1 MIACQCNSHIFG
13 NLREVM
19 LKKRDVNS
27 GVCQLPNSQLLSEN
41 AKSMRWSQYFIPTL
55 REDPADAEV
64 ISHKLLLRAGAIRQL
79 SAGIYSLLPLGQR
92 IALKVM
98 AVLREEMNAI
108 GGQEFYLP
116 ALHPAELW
124 QESGRWQAIG
134 DEMFRLKDRKR
145 TDMCLGMTH
154 EEVFT
159 DIARHELR
167 SYKQLPQ
174 VWYQIQMKFRDEAR
188 PKSGLIR
195 IRTFIMKDAYT
206 FDIDQAGLDKSFIDQ
221 REAYKKIFTRCGI
234 QFLIVE
240 ASSGAM
246 GGSESNEFMAR
257 TPAGEDLI
265 VSCENCDYAANL
277 EKASSRLS
285 AIADEA
291 GPDAPEEFP
300 TPGVRTIEDLTTFPG
315 GAEASRQ
322 IKSLVFFATIDGEQR
337 PVLVLL
343 RGDHQLH
350 EIKLTD
356 SLQATAVRP
365 AHPEEIRN
373 LLGASAGSLGGVGA
387 KAKARSANSDLRI
400 VADSALKNRRNMT
413 TGANKDD
420 HHLRGV
426 DISRDIPVDEW
437 FALRTVESG
446 EGCPRCETGVLQ
458 VFKGMEIG
466 HIFKLGTK
474 YSASMGATVLNQ
486 DGKEVPIIMGS
497 YGIGVER
504 IIAAAVEQ
512 NHDDDGIIWP
522 RSLAPF
528 DVVVTITN
536 IKQDDVRQAGEKLYD
551 ELKGAGLEVL
561 LDDRDERAG
570 VKFKDADLIGIPYR
584 ITIGKKVAEGVV
596 ELFDRRTKKSED
608 VKIGDVAKHVQRLAS
623 A

>member
-1 MIACQCNSHIFG
+1 
-13 NLREVM
+13 
-19 LKKRDVNS
+19 
-27 GVCQLPNSQLLSEN
+27 
-41 AKSMRWSQYFIPTL
+41 MRWSRYFIPTL

-79 SAGIYSLLPLGQR
+79 SAGIYSFLPLGQR
-92 IALKVM
+92 VAIKVKQI
-98 AVLREEMNAI
+98 LREEMNAV
-108 GGQEFYLP
+108 GGQEFDLP
-116 ALHPAELW
+116 VLHPAEIW
-124 QESGRWQAIG
+124 QESGRWNAIG
-134 DEMFRLKDRKR
+134 DEMFRLKDRKG
-145 TDMCLGMTH
+145 TDMCLGMTE

-159 DIARHELR
+159 TIARNEIR

-174 VWYQIQMKFRDEAR
+174 VWYQIQLKFRDEAR

-195 IRTFIMKDAYT
+195 IRSFIMKDAYT
-206 FDIDQAGLDKSFIDQ
+206 FDVDRAGLDKSFLDQ

-234 QFLIVE
+234 EFLIVE

-265 VSCENCDYAANL
+265 VSCASCGYAANL
-277 EKASSRLS
+277 EKATSRV
-285 AIADEA
+285 ADIVDEP
-291 GPDAPEEFP
+291 GPAAPEEFP
-300 TPGVRTIEDLTTFPG
+300 TPGVRTIEDLISFPG
-315 GAEASRQ
+315 GADANRQ
-322 IKSLVFFATIDGEQR
+322 IKSLVYFATIEGEQR
-337 PVLVLL
+337 PVLVLI

-350 EIKLTD
+350 DVRLAD
-356 SLQATAVRP
+356 SLRATAVRP
-365 AHPEEIRN
+365 AQPEEIRN

-387 KAKARSANSDLRI
+387 KNKTRDLRI

-420 HHLRGV
+420 RHLRGV
-426 DISRDIPVDEW
+426 DIGRDISVDEW
-437 FALRTVESG
+437 FDLRMVEAG
-446 EGCPRCETGVLQ
+446 EGCPRCENGTLD

-474 YSASMGATVLNQ
+474 YSESMGASVLTQ
-486 DGKEVPIIMGS
+486 DGKQVPIVMGS

-504 IIAAAVEQ
+504 IITAAIEQ
-512 NHDDDGIIWP
+512 HHDDDGIIWP

-536 IKQDDVRQAGEKLYD
+536 MKQDELREAGEKLYQ
-551 ELKGAGLEVL
+551 ELESAGLEVL

-596 ELFDRRTKKSED
+596 ELFDRSTKKTED
-608 VKIGDVAKHVQRLAS
+608 VRISEVVTYVKSKR
-623 A
+623 

>member
-1 MIACQCNSHIFG
+1 
-13 NLREVM
+13 
-19 LKKRDVNS
+19 
-27 GVCQLPNSQLLSEN
+27 
-41 AKSMRWSQYFIPTL
+41 MRWSRYFIPTL

-64 ISHKLLLRAGAIRQL
+64 ISHKLLLRAGVIRQL

-98 AVLREEMNAI
+98 QILREEMNAI

-124 QESGRWQAIG
+124 QESGRWNAIG
-134 DEMFRLKDRKR
+134 DEMFRLKDRKGA
-145 TDMCLGMTH
+145 DMCLGMTH

-159 DIARHELR
+159 NIARNEIR

-174 VWYQIQMKFRDEAR
+174 VWYQIQIKFRDEAR

-195 IRTFIMKDAYT
+195 VRTFIMKDAYT
-206 FDIDQAGLDKSFIDQ
+206 FDVDRAGLDKSFIDQ
-221 REAYKKIFTRCGI
+221 REAYKKIFTRCGL

-246 GGSESNEFMAR
+246 GGTESNEFMAR

-265 VSCENCDYAANL
+265 VSCANCGYAANL
-277 EKASSRLS
+277 EKATSRLAEIS
-285 AIADEA
+285 DEA
-291 GPDAPEEFP
+291 GPEAPEEFP
-300 TPGVRTIEDLTTFPG
+300 TPGVRTIEDLMTFPG

-322 IKSLVFFATIDGEQR
+322 IKSLVFFATIDGERR

-350 EIKLTD
+350 ETKLAD
-356 SLQATAVRP
+356 SLRATAVRP
-365 AHPEEIRN
+365 AQPEEIRD

-387 KAKARSANSDLRI
+387 KTKARDLRI
-400 VADSALKNRRNMT
+400 VADSALRNRRNMT

-426 DISRDIPVDEW
+426 NIDRDIQVDEW
-437 FALRTVESG
+437 FELRIVESG
-446 EGCPRCETGVLQ
+446 EGCPKCGGGTLE

-474 YSASMGATVLNQ
+474 YSESMGAMVLTQ
-486 DGKEVPIIMGS
+486 DGTQVPIVMGS

-504 IIAAAVEQ
+504 IISAAVEQ
-512 NHDDDGIIWP
+512 QHDEDGIIWP
-522 RSLAPF
+522 AALAPF
-528 DVVVTITN
+528 HVVVTITN
-536 IKQDDVRQAGEKLYD
+536 MKNDELREAGENLYQ
-551 ELKGAGLEVL
+551 ELQRAGLEVL

-570 VKFKDADLIGIPYR
+570 VKFKDADLIGIPFR
-584 ITIGKKVAEGVV
+584 VTIGKKVAEGMV
-596 ELFDRRTKKSED
+596 ELFNRRTKKSED
-608 VKIGDVAKHVQRLAS
+608 VRISDVVSQVRTLCSQGVKI
-623 A
+623 

>member
-1 MIACQCNSHIFG
+1 
-13 NLREVM
+13 
-19 LKKRDVNS
+19 
-27 GVCQLPNSQLLSEN
+27 
-41 AKSMRWSQYFIPTL
+41 MRWSQYFIPTL

-108 GGQEFYLP
+108 GGQEFHLP

-159 DIARHELR
+159 TIARHELR

>member
-1 MIACQCNSHIFG
+1 
-13 NLREVM
+13 
-19 LKKRDVNS
+19 
-27 GVCQLPNSQLLSEN
+27 
-41 AKSMRWSQYFIPTL
+41 MRWSNSFIPTL

-98 AVLREEMNAI
+98 QILREEMNAI

-134 DEMFRLKDRKR
+134 DEMFRLKDRKN

-159 DIARHELR
+159 SIARNEIR

-174 VWYQIQMKFRDEAR
+174 VWYQIQIKFRDEAR

-195 IRTFIMKDAYT
+195 VRSFIMKDAYT
-206 FDIDQAGLDKSFIDQ
+206 FDVDRAGLDKSFNDQ

-257 TPAGEDLI
+257 TPAGEDFI
-265 VSCENCDYAANL
+265 VHCASCGYSANL
-277 EKASSRLS
+277 EKATSRLTE
-285 AIADEA
+285 IHDEA
-291 GPDAPEEFP
+291 GLPAPEEFP
-300 TPGVRTIEDLTTFPG
+300 TPGVRTIEDLTKFSG

-322 IKSLVFFATIDGEQR
+322 IKTLVYVTGESQ
-337 PVLVLL
+337 PVLILM

-350 EIKLTD
+350 EQKLAD
-356 SLQATAVRP
+356 LGFGNARP
-365 AHPEEIRN
+365 AHAQEILD
-373 LLGASAGSLGGVGA
+373 LLGANAGSLGAVGA
-387 KAKARSANSDLRI
+387 REKDQRI
-400 VADSALKNRRNMT
+400 RIIADNALKNRRNMT

-420 HHLRGV
+420 WHIRGV
-426 DISRDIPVDEW
+426 EIERDFKVDQW
-437 FALRTVESG
+437 ADLRTVQSG
-446 EGCPRCETGVLQ
+446 EGCSRCEGGVLE

-474 YSASMGATVLNQ
+474 YSESMGATVLTQ
-486 DGKEVPIIMGS
+486 DGKETPIIMGS

-504 IIAAAVEQ
+504 IMAAAVEQ
-512 NHDDDGIIWP
+512 SHDDDGIIWP
-522 RSLAPF
+522 KSITPF

-536 IKQDDVRQAGEKLYD
+536 MKQDDLRAAGEKLYD
-551 ELKGAGLEVL
+551 DLQRAGIEVL

-584 ITIGKKVAEGVV
+584 ITIGKKVADGVV
-596 ELFDRRTKKSED
+596 ELYDRRAKQSED
-608 VKIGDVAKHVQRLAS
+608 VKISDVVGRVRELVLAS
-623 A
+623 S

>member
-1 MIACQCNSHIFG
+1 
-13 NLREVM
+13 
-19 LKKRDVNS
+19 
-27 GVCQLPNSQLLSEN
+27 
-41 AKSMRWSQYFIPTL
+41 MRWSQYFIPTL

-64 ISHKLLLRAGAIRQL
+64 ISHKLLLRAGVIRQL
-79 SAGIYSLLPLGQR
+79 SAGIYSYLPLGQR

-98 AVLREEMNAI
+98 QILREEMNAI

-134 DEMFRLKDRKR
+134 DDMFRLKDRKGA
-145 TDMCLGMTH
+145 DMCLGMTH

-159 DIARHELR
+159 SIARNELR

-174 VWYQIQMKFRDEAR
+174 CWYQIQIKFRDEAR
-188 PKSGLIR
+188 PKSGLMR
-195 IRTFIMKDAYT
+195 LRTFIMKDAYS
-206 FDIDQAGLDKSFIDQ
+206 FDLDRAGLDKSFENQ

-234 QFLIVE
+234 EFLIVE

-246 GGSESNEFMAR
+246 GGTESNEFMAR
-257 TPAGEDLI
+257 TPAGEDFI
-265 VSCENCDYAANL
+265 VHCTNCGYSANL
-277 EKASSRLS
+277 EKATSRIS
-285 AIADEA
+285 ALEDTD
-291 GPDAPEEFP
+291 GPAAPEEFP

-322 IKSLVFFATIDGEQR
+322 IKSLVYIATRDGESQ
-337 PVLVLL
+337 PILVLL

-350 EIKLTD
+350 ETKLAD
-356 SLQATAVRP
+356 SLRAHAVRP
-365 AHPEEIRN
+365 AHPQEIVD

-387 KAKARSANSDLRI
+387 KDKARTAKIDLKI
-400 VADSALKNRRNMT
+400 VADSSLKNRRNMT

-426 DISRDIPVDEW
+426 DITRDIPVDEW
-437 FALRTVESG
+437 LDLRTVESG
-446 EGCPRCETGVLQ
+446 EHCPNCEAGVLE

-474 YSASMGATVLNQ
+474 YSESMGATVLTQ
-486 DGKEVPIIMGS
+486 DGKPVPIVMGS

-504 IIAAAVEQ
+504 IITAAVEQ
-512 NHDDDGIIWP
+512 LHDEDGIVWP
-522 RSLAPF
+522 KSLTPF
-528 DVVVTITN
+528 DVVVTVTN
-536 IKQDDVRQAGEKLYD
+536 MKQDDLREAGEKLHRD
-551 ELKGAGLEVL
+551 LQRSGLEVL

-584 ITIGKKVAEGVV
+584 ITIGKKAADGVV
-596 ELFDRRTKKSED
+596 ELFDRKAKTNVD
-608 VKIGDVAKHVQRLAS
+608 VKLSDVVSKLQALVQA
-623 A
+623 

>member
-1 MIACQCNSHIFG
+1 
-13 NLREVM
+13 
-19 LKKRDVNS
+19 
-27 GVCQLPNSQLLSEN
+27 
-41 AKSMRWSQYFIPTL
+41 MRWSQYFIPTL

-474 YSASMGATVLNQ
+474 YSASMGAAVLNQ
-486 DGKEVPIIMGS
+486 DGKEVPIMMGS